1 MLVASSTNPVCNNT
15 WYSFDTSFI
24 EVKSIV
30 WGLVP
35 RKAVLHTPLTD
46 TLGHSQVVTESPV
59 APCEDILIST
69 LWALHISF
77 AVRYL
82 HGSLSYH
89 YLQYNIASVFVFGI
103 ITQIS
108 NNEGKW
114 DGPGEPCSWSV
125 AAWIQSVRFE
135 RIFDLMWLDLLTMLP
150 KVLHMLTHVRSL
162 VILDNFHAAPSFEGT
177 HQEWMLC

>member
-1 MLVASSTNPVCNNT
+1 M
-15 WYSFDTSFI
+15 
-24 EVKSIV
+24 V
-30 WGLVP
+30 WFP
-35 RKAVLHTPLTD
+35 EKWFFSHFLTD

-125 AAWIQSVRFE
+125 AARIQSVRFK

-150 KVLHMLTHVRSL
+150 KVLHMLTHVRCL